1 MKDFSRD
8 TLTIGI
14 AGTGA
19 HATMAPACRR
29 IFE

>member
-1 MKDFSRD
+1 MKNFAQD

-19 HATMAPACRR
+19 HATMAPAYRR